1 MPTVD
6 MSLEKLRSYQ
16 GINPRPADFDEYW
29 DRALAEMNA
38 IDPAPVFTPADI
50 PSAIADCYH
59 LNFRSTKGA
68 NIYARFV
75 KPKNISGK
83 VPAVLMFHGL
93 SGSCDSFSKMLNY
106 ASQGYV
112 VAFLDSRGQGGTPRK
127 GGDNKSWQNTSKT
140 RKASSRQQERNT
152 NSARSKNN
160 TSASWQKNGKKNGQ
174 NGKRKH

>member
-112 VAFLDSRGQGGTPRK
+112 VAFLDSRGQG
-127 GGDNKSWQNTSKT
+127 KSSAVESTYG
-140 RKASSRQQERNT
+140 SSTVPSNCSDVYHSVLT
-152 NSARSKNN
+152 LPNHG
-160 TSASWQKNGKKNGQ
+160 NGA
-174 NGKRKH
+174 